1 MPRHHFHKS
10 TNKEL
15 TLTEL
20 FDTGLATASKDLEF
34 QEKKVISKDN
44 SPEEI
49 KNAVIEMIDLIK
61 NNFEV
66 NEERRIIEN
75 KF

>member
-1 MPRHHFHKS
+1 M
-10 TNKEL
+10 
-15 TLTEL
+15 
-20 FDTGLATASKDLEF
+20 
-34 QEKKVISKDN
+34 ISKDN

-75 KF
+75 KFWKNF